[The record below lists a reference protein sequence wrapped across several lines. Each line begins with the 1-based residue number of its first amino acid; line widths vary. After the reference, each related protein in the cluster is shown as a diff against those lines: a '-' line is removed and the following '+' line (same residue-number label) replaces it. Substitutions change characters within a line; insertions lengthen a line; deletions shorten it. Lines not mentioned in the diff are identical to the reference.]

1 MPVRFSTR
9 APNADYLGFEAS
21 PEAIITAA
29 KKAEEVGF
37 DAILVND
44 HIIVGN
50 DTRSGPRTNVYDP
63 FVAGSAAASSSV
75 QDNNDAAPLYLHG
88 GGYVIIRSGVRQS
101 PPEPGSHE
109 THCWREADSN
119 SRSRCERESLPD
131 ASQVMRSR
139 WPWAL
144 TRSIPAFDSFR
155 A

>member
-50 DTRSGPRTNVYDP
+50 AARSAPWTSSTTRLSRCRSSPRTRRALGRRLSSATNRFRLEASEADTRLLT
-63 FVAGSAAASSSV
+63 FAARDDRV
-75 QDNNDAAPLYLHG
+75 CVTL
-88 GGYVIIRSGVRQS
+88 
-101 PPEPGSHE
+101 
-109 THCWREADSN
+109 
-119 SRSRCERESLPD
+119 
-131 ASQVMRSR
+131 
-139 WPWAL
+139 
-144 TRSIPAFDSFR
+144 
-155 A
+155 